1 MLFVFAELLALMHFL
16 MPEKC
21 TYSPTISWFSILT
34 FIIIVVALTNEF
46 DLTDV
51 DHEEKIKELHE
62 QLESLML
69 RRLKKD
75 VLTSLPSK
83 SERILRVEMSALQT
97 HFYKNILT
105 KASTFTSMIIR
116 FSDVEQNFAGLV
128 KSAHGNNNISL
139 LNIGRNHFHPTPSIA
154 YCFL

>member
-1 MLFVFAELLALMHFL
+1 

-21 TYSPTISWFSILT
+21 KFTHIYRTIFNIPT
-34 FIIIVVALTNEF
+34 VALTNEF
-46 DLTDV
+46 DLADA
-51 DHEEKIKELHE
+51 DHEEKIKELHN

-75 VLTSLPSK
+75 VLTSLPTK

-105 KASTFTSMIIR
+105 KVIEMSSNYSVLIIITAELR
-116 FSDVEQNFAGLV
+116 RS
-128 KSAHGNNNISL
+128 
-139 LNIGRNHFHPTPSIA
+139 
-154 YCFL
+154 C